1 MDRYI
6 ISYERNHRDVRL
18 VRRANSAHEALEIF
32 AQQYGFL
39 LNIYLVDPDTMGHV
53 WAEAHIYTCDVYGY
67 RVWLFTA
74 LAEREEVT

>member
-6 ISYERNHRDVRL
+6 ISYERNNREVRL

-39 LNIYLVDPDTMGHV
+39 LNMNQVDADTRGHV
-53 WAEAHIYTCDVYGY
+53 WAEAHIYTNDEYGY
-67 RVWLFTA
+67 KVWLFTA